1 MKLMYKTF
9 TAGMV
14 GITIVALVLAAT
26 TNSVSAIQYMQ
37 SQHGNPQGVANMMEQ
52 LHDGKNMTL
61 GFRLGLTVTPMLC
74 MSINGNMSEKPMISS
89 MMARSM
95 NQSGVMM
102 SGQGNQSMAGL
113 RTIMKHSNIIH
124 VCFSI
129 SDATLLRSIMMHVGI
144 IGSNTTKAAG
154 NATAANTTKA
164 AGNATAAN
172 TTKAAGNATAAAA
185 ANTTKAAG
193 NNKGSILDP
202 ITGLG
207 QAIAN
212 GLKGLGNLITGNKK

>member
-1 MKLMYKTF
+1 MKLMYKTY
-9 TAGMV
+9 TAGIV
-14 GITIVALVLAAT
+14 VITIVALVLAAT

-61 GFRLGLTVTPMLC
+61 GFRLGVTVTPMLC
-74 MSINGNMSEKPMISS
+74 MSINGNISEKPMIGS

-113 RTIMKHSNIIH
+113 GTIMKHSNIIP

-154 NATAANTTKA
+154 NATAA
-164 AGNATAAN
+164 
-172 TTKAAGNATAAAA
+172 AA

-193 NNKGSILDP
+193 NNRGSILDP